1 MNIFPTPRMHSY
13 MRQLTSFPG
22 PVRQAFS
29 PQSQSQNVR
38 YGTWQNPVIQQM
50 PQYVEQSASC
60 GKCGRAGH
68 AHPQYCPAINKQCV
82 LTVQNTDIL
91 LQFAELRQGQR
102 RGQKILLW
110 ATLVIMPDG
119 VLSPRPT
126 TGENHVGRQR

>member
-50 PQYVEQSASC
+50 PQYVEQSAFVVNAEGQATPIHNIVWLLISS
-60 GKCGRAGH
+60 
-68 AHPQYCPAINKQCV
+68 V